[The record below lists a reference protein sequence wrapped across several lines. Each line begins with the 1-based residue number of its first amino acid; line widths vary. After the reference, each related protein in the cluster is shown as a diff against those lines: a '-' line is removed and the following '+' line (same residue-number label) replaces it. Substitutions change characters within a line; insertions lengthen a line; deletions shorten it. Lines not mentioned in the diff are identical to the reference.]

1 MLTFSHAGRFGD
13 VLYSLYFAT
22 HYAHGQPFDFILKTG
37 VADRFDPSQRPHLME
52 PEDAEFIRPLLE
64 AQPYINTVE
73 IESANRT
80 SREVYVLDSFRQDM
94 RRIIGKEIRT
104 WYYHFRE
111 TIPDGEFDRPVLTL
125 HETPKKFERIAICF
139 TPRYRQEF
147 DLSPLKQ
154 YQDRL
159 VFIGLPDE
167 WRSFCSIW
175 FSVDY
180 KPVKDALE
188 MLRFMRSCRCF
199 VGNVSGTFAIAE
211 CAKVP
216 RILCLEP
223 NRGNV
228 RVYNNGFEVSN
239 SSELEAS
246 LKHYMGELS

>member
-1 MLTFSHAGRFGD
+1 MLAFRHSGRMGD
-13 VLYSLYFAT
+13 VFYSLYWT
-22 HYAHGQPFDFILKTG
+22 TRYAKGQPFDFILKTG

-80 SREVYVLDSFRQDM
+80 SRDVYVLDSFRQDM

-111 TIPDGEFDRPVLTL
+111 QIPDGEFDRQVLTL
-125 HETPKKFERIAICF
+125 QETPRKFERIAICF
-139 TPRYRQEF
+139 TPRYRQKF

-188 MLRFMRSCRCF
+188 MLRFMRSCQCF
-199 VGNVSGTFAIAE
+199 VGNVSGTYAIAE

-228 RVYNNGFEVSN
+228 RVYNNGFEAAN
-239 SSELEAS
+239 PSELEAH
-246 LKHYMGELS
+246 LNTYMEEIL